1 MHDSQEELLTRIA
14 GIMETLGTAD
24 AGEVLTLQRAAY
36 VGEAMLYDQFLP
48 PLFETLQEVTD
59 VLGSGITVLGI
70 RDGGRLIGTV
80 RIKPDGEIAR
90 LAVAPDRQH
99 EGLGT
104 RLLQAAIERDGTWLF
119 TGDRS
124 EANLRLYRRH
134 GFEETHRE
142 AVPGHEL
149 VYLSRDPPA
158 ARGAAGGRRP

>member
-1 MHDSQEELLTRIA
+1 
-14 GIMETLGTAD
+14 MEVLSEAD

-36 VGEAMLYDQFLP
+36 VGEAMIYDQFLP
-48 PLFETLQEVTD
+48 PLFETLDEVSQVLTSD
-59 VLGSGITVLGI
+59 VDVLGI
-70 RDGGRLIGTV
+70 RDAERLIGAV

-104 RLLQAAIERDGTWLF
+104 RLLEAAIERGGTWLF

-142 AVPGHEL
+142 PVPGHTL
-149 VYLSRDPPA
+149 IYLKRPA
-158 ARGAAGGRRP
+158 A

>member
-1 MHDSQEELLTRIA
+1 
-14 GIMETLGTAD
+14 MEVLSGDD

-48 PLFETLQEVTD
+48 PLFETLDEVRAVLASD
-59 VLGSGITVLGI
+59 VLMLGI
-70 RDGGRLIGTV
+70 RDDGRLIGAV

-104 RLLQAAIERDGTWLF
+104 RLLEAAIERGGTWLF

-142 AVPGHEL
+142 PVPGHEL
-149 VYLSRDPPA
+149 VYLTRQA
-158 ARGAAGGRRP
+158 A

>member
-1 MHDSQEELLTRIA
+1 
-14 GIMETLGTAD
+14 MEVLSEAD

-36 VGEAMLYDQFLP
+36 VGEAMIYDQFLP
-48 PLFETLQEVTD
+48 PLFETLDEVSQVLTSD
-59 VLGSGITVLGI
+59 VDVLGI
-70 RDGGRLIGTV
+70 RDAERLIGAV

-104 RLLQAAIERDGTWLF
+104 RLLAAAIEHGGTWLF

-124 EANLRLYRRH
+124 DANLRLYRRH

-142 AVPGHEL
+142 PAPGHTL
-149 VYLSRDPPA
+149 IYL
-158 ARGAAGGRRP
+158 RRPEV

>member
-1 MHDSQEELLTRIA
+1 
-14 GIMETLGTAD
+14 MEILGADD

-48 PLFETLQEVTD
+48 PLFETLDEVKDALSSDMT
-59 VLGSGITVLGI
+59 ILGI
-70 RDGGRLIGTV
+70 RDGGRLVATV

-104 RLLQAAIERDGTWLF
+104 RLLVAAIEHGGNWLM

-124 EANLRLYRRH
+124 EANLRLYAKH
-134 GFEETHRE
+134 GFEETHRQ
-142 AVPGHEL
+142 AAPGHEL
-149 VYLSRDPPA
+149 VYLSLKRPA
-158 ARGAAGGRRP
+158 A

>member
-1 MHDSQEELLTRIA
+1 MQ
-14 GIMETLGTAD
+14 TLGADD

-36 VGEAMLYDQFLP
+36 VGEAMIYDQFLP
-48 PLFETLQEVTD
+48 PLFETLDEVKE
-59 VLGSGITVLGI
+59 VLASDIAVLGI
-70 RDGGRLIGTV
+70 RDQGRLIGTV

-104 RLLQAAIERDGTWLF
+104 RLLEAAIAHGGTWLF

-134 GFEETHRE
+134 GFEETRRE
-142 AVPGHEL
+142 PVPGHEL
-149 VYLSRDPPA
+149 VYLTRQA
-158 ARGAAGGRRP
+158 A

>member
-1 MHDSQEELLTRIA
+1 MQ
-14 GIMETLGTAD
+14 TLGADD

-36 VGEAMLYDQFLP
+36 VGEAMIYDQFLP
-48 PLFETLQEVTD
+48 PLFETLDEVKD
-59 VLGSGITVLGI
+59 VLASDIAVLGI
-70 RDGGRLIGTV
+70 RDRGRLIGTV

-104 RLLQAAIERDGTWLF
+104 RLLEAAIAHGGTWLF

-134 GFEETHRE
+134 GFEETRRE
-142 AVPGHEL
+142 PVPGHEL
-149 VYLSRDPPA
+149 VYLTRPA
-158 ARGAAGGRRP
+158 A

>member
-1 MHDSQEELLTRIA
+1 MEVLTSR
-14 GIMETLGTAD
+14 D

-48 PLFETLQEVTD
+48 PLFETLDEVEAVLESD
-59 VLGSGITVLGI
+59 VTVLGL
-70 RDGGRLIGTV
+70 RDGQRLIGTV

-104 RLLQAAIERDGTWLF
+104 RLLRAAIERGGSWLF

-124 EANLRLYRRH
+124 AANLRLYRRH
-134 GFEETHRE
+134 GFEETRRE
-142 AVPGHEL
+142 PVPGHEL
-149 VYLSRDPPA
+149 IYLK
-158 ARGAAGGRRP
+158 RPEG

>member
-1 MHDSQEELLTRIA
+1 
-14 GIMETLGTAD
+14 METLGTDA

-36 VGEAMLYDQFLP
+36 VGEAMIYDQFLP
-48 PLFETLQEVTD
+48 PLFETLDEVTG
-59 VLGSGITVLGI
+59 VLGSDITVLGI

-104 RLLQAAIERDGTWLF
+104 RLLQAAIERGGTWLF

-124 EANLRLYRRH
+124 NANLRLYGKH
-134 GFEETHRE
+134 GFEETHRQ

-149 VYLSRDPPA
+149 VYLKLPE
-158 ARGAAGGRRP
+158 G

>member
-1 MHDSQEELLTRIA
+1 VGAALAGRGDLGGEVEVLTAR
-14 GIMETLGTAD
+14 D

-36 VGEAMLYDQFLP
+36 VGEAMIYDQFLP
-48 PLFETLQEVTD
+48 PLFETLDEVRE
-59 VLGSGITVLGI
+59 VLDGDIEVLGI
-70 RDGGRLIGTV
+70 RDAGRLIGMV

-104 RLLQAAIERDGTWLF
+104 SLLEAAIERGGTWLF
-119 TGDRS
+119 TGNQS
-124 EANLRLYRRH
+124 ESNLRLYRRH

-149 VYLSRDPPA
+149 IYLRRPA
-158 ARGAAGGRRP
+158 A

>member
-1 MHDSQEELLTRIA
+1 
-14 GIMETLGTAD
+14 METLGADD

-36 VGEAMLYDQFLP
+36 VGEAMIYDQFLP
-48 PLFETLQEVTD
+48 PLFETLDEVKD
-59 VLGSGITVLGI
+59 VLSSDVTVLGI
-70 RDGGRLIGTV
+70 RDRGRLIGAV

-104 RLLQAAIERDGTWLF
+104 TLLRAAIERGGTWLF

-142 AVPGHEL
+142 PVPGHEL
-149 VYLSRDPPA
+149 VYLKRPA
-158 ARGAAGGRRP
+158 A

>member
-1 MHDSQEELLTRIA
+1 
-14 GIMETLGTAD
+14 MEVLSEAD

-36 VGEAMLYDQFLP
+36 VGEAMIYDQFLP
-48 PLFETLQEVTD
+48 PLFETLDEVSQVLTSD
-59 VLGSGITVLGI
+59 VDVLGI
-70 RDGGRLIGTV
+70 RDAGRLIGTV

-104 RLLQAAIERDGTWLF
+104 RLLEAAIERGGTWLF

-142 AVPGHEL
+142 PVPGHEL
-149 VYLSRDPPA
+149 VYLRRPA
-158 ARGAAGGRRP
+158 A

>member
-1 MHDSQEELLTRIA
+1 
-14 GIMETLGTAD
+14 METLGGDD

-36 VGEAMLYDQFLP
+36 VGEAMIYDQFLP
-48 PLFETLQEVTD
+48 PLFETLDEVKD
-59 VLGSGITVLGI
+59 VLASDVAVLGI

-104 RLLQAAIERDGTWLF
+104 KLLRAAIDRGGTWLF

-134 GFEETHRE
+134 GFVETHRE
-142 AVPGHEL
+142 PAPGHEL
-149 VYLSRDPPA
+149 IYLKRPA
-158 ARGAAGGRRP
+158 A

>member
-1 MHDSQEELLTRIA
+1 VEVLTAR
-14 GIMETLGTAD
+14 D

-48 PLFETLQEVTD
+48 PLFETLDEVRAVLD
-59 VLGSGITVLGI
+59 GDIAVLGV

-104 RLLQAAIERDGTWLF
+104 RLLEAAIEHGGTWLF

-142 AVPGHEL
+142 PVPGHEL
-149 VYLSRDPPA
+149 VYLRRSA
-158 ARGAAGGRRP
+158 A

>member
-1 MHDSQEELLTRIA
+1 
-14 GIMETLGTAD
+14 
-24 AGEVLTLQRAAY
+24 
-36 VGEAMLYDQFLP
+36 
-48 PLFETLQEVTD
+48 
-59 VLGSGITVLGI
+59 VLGI
-70 RDGGRLIGTV
+70 RDEGRLIGTV

-104 RLLQAAIERDGTWLF
+104 RLLEAAIARGGTWLF

-142 AVPGHEL
+142 PAPGHVL
-149 VYLSRDPPA
+149 IYL
-158 ARGAAGGRRP
+158 RRPGA

>member
-1 MHDSQEELLTRIA
+1 
-14 GIMETLGTAD
+14 MEVLSEAD

-36 VGEAMLYDQFLP
+36 VGEAMIYDQFLP
-48 PLFETLQEVTD
+48 PLFETLDEVSQVLTSD
-59 VLGSGITVLGI
+59 VDVLGI
-70 RDGGRLIGTV
+70 RDAERLIGAV

-104 RLLQAAIERDGTWLF
+104 RLLEAAIERGGTWLF

-142 AVPGHEL
+142 PAPGHTL
-149 VYLSRDPPA
+149 IYL
-158 ARGAAGGRRP
+158 RRPEV

>member
-1 MHDSQEELLTRIA
+1 MEVLTAR
-14 GIMETLGTAD
+14 D

-36 VGEAMLYDQFLP
+36 VGESMLYEQFLP
-48 PLFETLQEVTD
+48 PLFETLDEVREVLAGD
-59 VLGSGITVLGI
+59 VLVLGI
-70 RDGGRLIGTV
+70 RDEGRLIGTV

-90 LAVAPDRQH
+90 LAVAPDRQR

-104 RLLQAAIERDGTWLF
+104 RLLEAAIARGGTWLF

-142 AVPGHEL
+142 PAPGHVL
-149 VYLSRDPPA
+149 IYL
-158 ARGAAGGRRP
+158 RRPGA

>member
-1 MHDSQEELLTRIA
+1 MEVLTT
-14 GIMETLGTAD
+14 GD

-48 PLFETLQEVTD
+48 PLFETLDEVRA
-59 VLGSGITVLGI
+59 VLGASDITVLGI
-70 RDGGRLIGTV
+70 RDDGRLIGTV
-80 RIKPDGEIAR
+80 RIKTDGEIAR

-104 RLLQAAIERDGTWLF
+104 RLLEAAIERGGSWLF

-124 EANLRLYRRH
+124 AANLRLYRRH

-142 AVPGHEL
+142 PVPGHEL
-149 VYLSRDPPA
+149 IYLK
-158 ARGAAGGRRP
+158 RPEG

>member
-1 MHDSQEELLTRIA
+1 
-14 GIMETLGTAD
+14 MEVLSEAD

-36 VGEAMLYDQFLP
+36 VGEAMIYDQFLP
-48 PLFETLQEVTD
+48 PLFETLDEVSQVLTSD
-59 VLGSGITVLGI
+59 VDVLGI
-70 RDGGRLIGTV
+70 RDAGRLIGAV

-104 RLLQAAIERDGTWLF
+104 RLLEAAIERGGTWLF

-134 GFEETHRE
+134 GFEETRRE
-142 AVPGHEL
+142 PVPGHEL
-149 VYLSRDPPA
+149 VYLRRPA
-158 ARGAAGGRRP
+158 A

>member
-1 MHDSQEELLTRIA
+1 
-14 GIMETLGTAD
+14 MEVLSEAD

-36 VGEAMLYDQFLP
+36 VGEAMIYDQFLP
-48 PLFETLQEVTD
+48 PLFETLDEVKQVLTSD
-59 VLGSGITVLGI
+59 VHVLGI
-70 RDGGRLIGTV
+70 RDAGRLIGTV

-104 RLLQAAIERDGTWLF
+104 RLLEAAIERGVTWLF

-142 AVPGHEL
+142 PVPGHEL
-149 VYLSRDPPA
+149 VYL
-158 ARGAAGGRRP
+158 RRPAV